1 MGTMIHKLADVQ
13 SSSIGDGTRIWQFSV
28 VLPEAVIGRDCNICS
43 HTFIENDVTIGDRV
57 TIKNGVFLW
66 DGITIENDV
75 FLGPNATFTNDLTP
89 RSRQIPEAFL
99 RTTVCAGASIGANAT
114 ILPGIRIGR
123 HAMIGAGA
131 VVTRNI
137 DDGEVVVGNPARK
150 LQSRQS

>member
-1 MGTMIHKLADVQ
+1 MIHKLADVQ

>member
-28 VLPEAVIGRDCNICS
+28 VLPEAVIGRDC
-43 HTFIENDVTIGDRV
+43 
-57 TIKNGVFLW
+57 
-66 DGITIENDV
+66 ITIENDV